1 VILREL
7 MKDKLPRSV
16 ISKAKIGLDI
26 PVHDWFRG
34 HLRPLLLDTLTQK
47 AVNDSGLFHWPYI
60 ELLLTRHM
68 QRKAN
73 YGYHLWGLLT
83 LFLWM
88 KRWNIETRKE
98 IGVTEEISTV
108 SA

>member
-1 VILREL
+1 
-7 MKDKLPRSV
+7 V
-16 ISKAKIGLDI
+16 ISKKKIGLDI

-34 HLRPLLLDTLTQK
+34 HLRPLLVDTLTQK
-47 AVNDSGLFHWPYI
+47 AVNDSGLFRWAYI
-60 ELLLTRHM
+60 ESLMSRHM

-88 KRWNIETRKE
+88 KRWNINTTEQIE
-98 IGVTEEISTV
+98 GVEEISIL